1 MLRRLPSNRTILMTL
16 YGTGVRRAELTRLR
30 SATSIADA
38 WSCTFRAAKAGKTD
52 VMLSPV
58 LLEELRAH
66 WLPRPPRQRLPSD
79 GFFERD
85 ASNLLS
91 VLSTHPHV
99 GSEKALASLWSS
111 SREVVR
117 LFL

>member
-79 GFFERD
+79 GFFGTRRLKPSFSLEH
-85 ASNLLS
+85 ASPRRVRQSTS
-91 VLSTHPHV
+91 VTLV
-99 GSEKALASLWSS
+99 
-111 SREVVR
+111 
-117 LFL
+117 FF